1 MSTASAKKSPRPKT
15 PRAAAPSPTRITR
28 LEEKEELAELNKR
41 LEVYILKNREKDASQ
56 GSVQR
61 EIDAVRE
68 RAEDE
73 LQRVED
79 LHQQQLAD
87 LRKARDDEKL
97 ANARLNT
104 EHKANLQELE
114 AARVEIAQLRQ
125 TNDRLHD
132 QNQDLQGELAKKN
145 MENAQLQNQL
155 DATKGQLAVVQS
167 KLAGVEADLEQTRN
181 ALQEAQERA
190 DVAEAKLDA
199 STSNTDNNIAKLQ
212 AEIKRLRKELD
223 EVNHKGNHVEDEL
236 RAELSAQLTEIIA
249 QRQLEWEEDKGDAL
263 AELKAV
269 YDEKVQA
276 YRDHLERA
284 GHELEM
290 AKAQREAAIQE
301 AEENKTLREE
311 FEATRT
317 TLKNRIVELEEAVK
331 SERSRPSR
339 ELAEKI
345 EIIRRLKAAF
355 KRKDEEFDQLMD
367 VKIALAM
374 EIKAYRQLLE
384 KEEQRLGYKSPATGS
399 KRRRTG
405 GSSFTETHS
414 DDATLRFSGIDVH
427 GRYITIRNEATE
439 DTALEGWVLRSSALG
454 NTLDL
459 PADIVLSAGQSLTIW
474 TGAESKEKHNPPTDV
489 GWETNGNAWDDVNG
503 DVAELIDPEG
513 NLVGSVDIVP
523 EHYALPDG
531 ASADGTDQQKCIVM

>member
-28 LEEKEELAELNKR
+28 LEDKEELAELNKR
-41 LEVYILKNREKDASQ
+41 LEVYILKNREKDANH

-61 EIDAVRE
+61 EVDAVRE
-68 RAEDE
+68 RAEEE
-73 LQRVED
+73 LQRMED

-104 EHKANLQELE
+104 EHKANVQELE

-132 QNQDLQGELAKKN
+132 QNQELQNDLAKKN
-145 MENAQLQNQL
+145 MENAQLQNQC
-155 DATKGQLAVVQS
+155 DANKGQLAVAQT
-167 KLAGVEADLEQTRN
+167 KLSGAEAELENLRN
-181 ALQEAQERA
+181 ALADAQERA

-199 STSNTDNNIAKLQ
+199 STSNTDNNVAKLQ
-212 AEIKRLRKELD
+212 AEIKRLRKDLD
-223 EVNHKGNHVEDEL
+223 ASNHKGSHVEDEL
-236 RAELSAQLTEIIA
+236 RAELSEQLTEIIA
-249 QRQLEWEEDKGDAL
+249 KRQQEWEEDKGDAL
-263 AELKAV
+263 AELKAI
-269 YDEKVQA
+269 YDEKIQA

-290 AKAQREAAIQE
+290 AKAQREQAVQE

-384 KEEQRLGYKSPATGS
+384 KEEQRLGYKSPGAGS

-405 GSSFTETHS
+405 GSSFTESHT

-427 GRYITIRNEATE
+427 GRYITIRNESTE
-439 DTALEGWVLRSSALG
+439 DTALEGWTLRSSARGTQLE
-454 NTLDL
+454 L
-459 PADIVLSAGQSLTIW
+459 PADLVLSAGQSLTIW
-474 TGAESKEKHNPPTDV
+474 TGADAKEKHNPPSEI
-489 GWETNGNAWDDVNG
+489 GWETVGNAWDDVHG
-503 DVAELIDPEG
+503 DVAELLDPEG

-523 EHYALPDG
+523 ENYSLPEDATATGPDG
-531 ASADGTDQQKCIVM
+531 QKCILM